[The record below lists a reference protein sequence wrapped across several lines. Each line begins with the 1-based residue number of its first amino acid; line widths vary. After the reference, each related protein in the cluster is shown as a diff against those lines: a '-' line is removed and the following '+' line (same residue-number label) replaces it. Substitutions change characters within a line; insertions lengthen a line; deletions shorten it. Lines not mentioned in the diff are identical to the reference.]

1 MPLAQRVSGR
11 PEEFSVPPFAIRR
24 SFDYALCAGQ
34 AVSEIGK
41 CAVERRE
48 ENSPGKTN
56 RREGRESTGDLILAA
71 QPCATKRNGA
81 SLDSRRSRSFF
92 RNQGRRRLSY
102 PRSHNLHRMPVVWKF
117 FAAIETRNIGSGEL
131 SRRVAPRA
139 GTHRNWETVAS
150 VAAAKHRVHYL

>member
-48 ENSPGKTN
+48 ENSRKKRTVEREGIN
-56 RREGRESTGDLILAA
+56 RRFNSCRTTLRYEKKRRES
-71 QPCATKRNGA
+71 
-81 SLDSRRSRSFF
+81 
-92 RNQGRRRLSY
+92 
-102 PRSHNLHRMPVVWKF
+102 
-117 FAAIETRNIGSGEL
+117 
-131 SRRVAPRA
+131 
-139 GTHRNWETVAS
+139 
-150 VAAAKHRVHYL
+150 

>member
-11 PEEFSVPPFAIRR
+11 PEEFSVPPFAMRR

-41 CAVERRE
+41 CAVERRDQ
-48 ENSPGKTN
+48 NSRGKRTGEREGIN
-56 RREGRESTGDLILAA
+56 RRFNSCRTTLRYEKN
-71 QPCATKRNGA
+71 CA

-92 RNQGRRRLSY
+92 RNQGRRRLAY
-102 PRSHNLHRMPVVWKF
+102 PRSHNLHRMPVVRKF